1 MAAQDYKEHEAKPG
15 SAGLSRR
22 KFMTAAAAGAG
33 LTVVPRHVLGRGFTP
48 PSDLLNVA
56 GIGVGGMGRHNIMDL
71 TSQNIVAL
79 CDVDWNYAGRGFDR
93 LDQEL
98 EKQQSRLKEVKTDE
112 DRRRTSEQ
120 IDQIRKMQEQM

>member
-1 MAAQDYKEHEAKPG
+1 MAAQDYRGHEGKPG

-22 KFMTAAAAGAG
+22 KFMTAAAAG

-56 GIGVGGMGRHNIMDL
+56 GIGVGGMGRHNILDL

-79 CDVDWNYAGRGFDR
+79 CDVDWNYAGRAFDR
-93 LDQEL
+93 LDLEL
-98 EKQQSRLKEVKTDE
+98 EKQQSRLKDVKTDE
-112 DRRRTSEQ
+112 ERRRTSEL
-120 IDQIRKMQEQM
+120 IDQVRKMQEQMP